1 MIHGFAASD
10 RANKWKQLLLHIPSQ
25 PHPPPSASLSLLALF
40 EEQVDLQR
48 VSTYPK
54 IRQISQD
61 VMRTRQDEGFYSSN
75 YVKSVLMQ
83 TLLKFCVHQ
92 SIDYMQGI
100 NELLAP
106 ILAISQ
112 QYGDH
117 VEGRNAVAADGCDS
131 TIVYVDDSNQLCPLI
146 HPFQLN
152 MWFFERFIQR
162 LLPTMFKCK
171 GLAVLQLQLVAYH
184 LLMNYHEP
192 QLSMILRKEGLTPDM
207 YVMPWLITLF
217 ARRHAIPVVLHL
229 WDILLQAQ
237 PSSPLL
243 IIFLSVALMQKGRGF
258 LIESYVQDCLTEALL
273 SLKFETIDQVEEV
286 VQQAMRLEESTPR
299 YVLDQVR
306 ALIFG
311 DGGDDIED
319 RREAGL
325 QSIWKLPC
333 IVTDCREVGSSLC
346 RSAGG
351 RRLRYV
357 LLDCRRQQQL
367 SDNNKRPHIEGSIS
381 IQAAVQDEICIFAS
395 QKSALLDR
403 HDDGIAQEDSPRAPL
418 DIQQVFSKAIHSL
431 RSKTAVVLSLLWVAF
446 VSKCPEEVH
455 FVVVDDST
463 CCPCFATDDHLSDP
477 LELSSFLNTAY
488 GLPYHTSS
496 NFSCSFT
503 SREVSSSSA
512 NMSISEMI
520 ECIRTDREHFIIS
533 KDSRPKQA
541 TDRLDPNNSSS
552 IDVCRALILLGFPR
566 VMPACLCYRMIIHTF

>member
-1 MIHGFAASD
+1 MIHGFAARD
-10 RANKWKQLLLHIPSQ
+10 RADKWKQLLHILPQPLSSPS
-25 PHPPPSASLSLLALF
+25 SSLLALF
-40 EEQVDLQR
+40 EEQVDQQR

-106 ILAISQ
+106 ILAISP
-112 QYGDH
+112 QYSDY
-117 VEGRNAVAADGCDS
+117 VEGRNAVAVDSCDS
-131 TIVYVDDSNQLCPLI
+131 TIMYVDDSNQLCPLI
-146 HPFQLN
+146 HHFQLN
-152 MWFFERFIQR
+152 MVFFERFVQR

-229 WDILLQAQ
+229 WDILLQVQ

-243 IIFLSVALMQKGRGF
+243 IIFLSVALMQKGRSF
-258 LIESYVQDCLTEALL
+258 LIESYVKDCLTEALL
-273 SLKFETIDQVEEV
+273 SLKFETVDQVEEV

-299 YVLDQVR
+299 CVFDQVR

-311 DGGDDIED
+311 GGDDIED

-333 IVTDCREVGSSLC
+333 IVTDYREVGSSLC
-346 RSAGG
+346 RSPGS
-351 RRLRYV
+351 RKLRYI
-357 LLDCRRQQQL
+357 LLDCRRQL
-367 SDNNKRPHIEGSIS
+367 SDKRPHIEGSIS
-381 IQAAVQDEICIFAS
+381 MQAAVQDEICILAS

-403 HDDGIAQEDSPRAPL
+403 HDDAIAEDSLRAPL
-418 DIQQVFSKAIHSL
+418 DIQQVFSKAIYSL

-446 VSKCPEEVH
+446 VAKCPEEVH

-463 CCPCFATDDHLSDP
+463 SSPFASEDHLSDP

-503 SREVSSSSA
+503 PREHVVVTSA
-512 NMSISEMI
+512 NLGEMI
-520 ECIRTDREHFIIS
+520 ECIRTDREHFIS
-533 KDSRPKQA
+533 KDSSGTRPKQT
-541 TDRLDPNNSSS
+541 TDRLDRSS

-566 VMPACLCYRMIIHTF
+566 VMPIFASLYCQYLLT

>member
-1 MIHGFAASD
+1 MIHGFAARD
-10 RANKWKQLLLHIPSQ
+10 RADKWKQLLHIPSQ
-25 PHPPPSASLSLLALF
+25 PPPLPSASPLALF
-40 EEQVDLQR
+40 EEQIDLKR

-61 VMRTRQDEGFYSSN
+61 VMRTRQDEGFYSSG
-75 YVKSVLMQ
+75 YVKSILMQ

-106 ILAISQ
+106 ILAISP
-112 QYGDH
+112 QYIDY
-117 VEGRNAVAADGCDS
+117 VEGRNSVATDSCDS
-131 TIVYVDDSNQLCPLI
+131 TVMYVDESNQLCPLI

-152 MWFFERFIQR
+152 MLFFERFVQR

-192 QLSMILRKEGLTPDM
+192 QLSMILLKEGLTPDM

-229 WDILLQAQ
+229 WDILLQVQ
-237 PSSPLL
+237 STSSPLL
-243 IIFLSVALMQKGRGF
+243 IIFLSVALMQKGRSF
-258 LIESYVQDCLTEALL
+258 LIESYVKDCLTEALL

-299 YVLDQVR
+299 CVLDHLQ

-311 DGGDDIED
+311 GGDDMED

-325 QSIWKLPC
+325 QSIWKMPC
-333 IVTDCREVGSSLC
+333 IITDYREVGSSLC
-346 RSAGG
+346 SRPTGS

-357 LLDCRRQQQL
+357 LLDCRRQL
-367 SDNNKRPHIEGSIS
+367 SDKRPHIEGSIS
-381 IQAAVQDEICIFAS
+381 IQAAVQDELCILAS
-395 QKSALLDR
+395 QKSALLYR
-403 HDDGIAQEDSPRAPL
+403 HDDTIAQEDSPRAPL
-418 DIQQVFSKAIHSL
+418 DIQQVFSKAIYSL
-431 RSKTAVVLSLLWVAF
+431 RSKTAVLLSLLWVAF
-446 VSKCPEEVH
+446 VAKCPEEVH

-463 CCPCFATDDHLSDP
+463 CSSFATPEDHHLLSDP

-496 NFSCSFT
+496 SFSCSFT
-503 SREVSSSSA
+503 SREQVAVTSA
-512 NMSISEMI
+512 NLSEMI
-520 ECIRTDREHFIIS
+520 ECIRTDREHFFIS
-533 KDSRPKQA
+533 KDSSRPKQA
-541 TDRLDPNNSSS
+541 TGRSS

-566 VMPACLCYRMIIHTF
+566 VMSVFAA